1 MTPADTKTRKILTVL
16 AIVALICLLYAVRN
30 VVVYMVLGLVISLI
44 CEPLV
49 TLTGKLKF
57 RGHSL
62 PISIRA
68 LLAMMVFISFLMGVI
83 WVFFP
88 LIKEE
93 FTILHSIDVDMVKEK
108 VVREIPSL
116 ERFNIEITSQSNNG
130 ATDTP
135 LNSFTNPEK
144 IAGVVTQV
152 FGVLG
157 SALAGIFATL
167 FVAFFFLKDGSLFS
181 KIVHA
186 WVPENR
192 KQQVDEVLEH
202 IHILLRRYFIGVL
215 FQSLLI
221 FMVLSISLALC
232 GINNALV
239 IALFA
244 AVVNPIPYAGP
255 IVAMAFGLFA
265 AVTTGYQ
272 QNPDLDLAIV
282 SLRVLLCFLGTQL
295 LDAFLIQP
303 NLLGNSVKAHPL
315 EIFLVILIFGT
326 LGGIVGMLMAI
337 PVYTI
342 LRVVAK
348 EFLSEYK
355 VVRELTN
362 HLDEN

>member
-1 MTPADTKTRKILTVL
+1 MKLPDITSRKVLTIL
-16 AIVALICLLYAVRN
+16 AIAAFLCLLYAVRS
-30 VVVYMVLGLVISLI
+30 VVIYIVLGLIISLI

-49 TLTGKLKF
+49 TLFGRLKI
-57 RGHSL
+57 RGLSI
-62 PISIRA
+62 PIAFRA
-68 LLAMMVFISFLMGVI
+68 LLAMALFMTFVFGVI
-83 WVFFP
+83 WIFFP
-88 LIKEE
+88 LIQEE
-93 FTILHSIDVDMVKEK
+93 YRILQSIDVELVKQRVIQE
-108 VVREIPSL
+108 VPSL
-116 ERFNIEITSQSNNG
+116 QRFTIHTAGSPNDS
-130 ATDTP
+130 
-135 LNSFTNPEK
+135 LNHALNPFSNPEK
-144 IAGVVTQV
+144 MAAIITQV

-167 FVAFFFLKDGSLFS
+167 FIAFFFLKDGSLFS
-181 KIVHA
+181 KMVHA

-192 KQQVDEVLEH
+192 TQQVDEVLEH
-202 IHILLRRYFIGVL
+202 IHVLLRRYFIGVL
-215 FQSLLI
+215 LQSLLI
-221 FMVLSISLALC
+221 FIVLSISLGLC
-232 GINNALV
+232 GVNNALV

-265 AVTTGYQ
+265 AVTTGFQ
-272 QNPDLDLAIV
+272 QNPDLDFAIV